1 MRRETDPVSPSL
13 GQVGDFLLFLFHEK
27 KLSVSAIKGYRSALA
42 SSLTFSRS
50 KAHAVGRDPKL
61 SAMIAFFARERPI
74 ARTVVPKWNLTCVLW
89 SLTKP
94 PYEPFMQASLLDCS
108 IKTAFLL
115 AFASAKRSSELHAFS
130 GEPGSM
136 LLSKDSVTFYF
147 VPGFYPKTQ
156 VVFQMPD
163 PVVVPALP
171 VPARDSIVN
180 KTLCPVRAVKLY
192 LKRTRGI
199 RGSRSRFFIPVK
211 GEQELT
217 RPTVARWI
225 KSAISSAYSAL
236 TAVSVKN
243 FDIKAHEVRAV
254 STSWAFHNKVPL
266 ASVMQAAAW
275 RSHGTFSKFYL
286 RSMTAQRGIS

>member
-1 MRRETDPVSPSL
+1 
-13 GQVGDFLLFLFHEK
+13 
-27 KLSVSAIKGYRSALA
+27 
-42 SSLTFSRS
+42 
-50 KAHAVGRDPKL
+50 
-61 SAMIAFFARERPI
+61 
-74 ARTVVPKWNLTCVLW
+74 
-89 SLTKP
+89 
-94 PYEPFMQASLLDCS
+94 
-108 IKTAFLL
+108 
-115 AFASAKRSSELHAFS
+115 
-130 GEPGSM
+130 M

-199 RGSRSRFFIPVK
+199 RGSRSRFLYRK
-211 GEQELT
+211 GEQEPT
-217 RPTVARWI
+217 RPTVPRWI

-243 FDIKAHEVRAV
+243 FDTRL
-254 STSWAFHNKVPL
+254 T
-266 ASVMQAAAW
+266 
-275 RSHGTFSKFYL
+275 R
-286 RSMTAQRGIS
+286 